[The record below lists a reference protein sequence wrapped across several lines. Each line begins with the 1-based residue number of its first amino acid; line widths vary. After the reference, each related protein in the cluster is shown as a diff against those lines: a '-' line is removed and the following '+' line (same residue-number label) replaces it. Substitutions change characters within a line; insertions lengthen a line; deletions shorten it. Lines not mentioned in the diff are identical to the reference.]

1 MIAHVKAHI
10 MMLKDKYLMQDTFG
24 AKIHFMYLYFIKFNR
39 FTINV
44 ITDKMKKKNIAKEV
58 YGKI

>member
-1 MIAHVKAHI
+1 
-10 MMLKDKYLMQDTFG
+10 MLKDKYLMQDTFG

-44 ITDKMKKKNIAKEV
+44 ITDKMKRKKKIEKEV